1 MLVALLLLQA
11 VSGPPVP
18 KEFRKPR
25 VATPCPDNSPDRGDT
40 GEIVVCARPVDQR
53 LEPLPDPPRH
63 APEEAMTFRLPGG
76 GTGNVH
82 AIQTGLPGA
91 VGRGMAVTLTVP
103 LKKKKREEER

>member
-1 MLVALLLLQA
+1 MFLALLLQA

-25 VATPCPDNSPDRGDT
+25 VATPCPDRSDT

-53 LEPLPDPPRH
+53 LEPLPKTPRQT
-63 APEEAMTFRLPGG
+63 PEEAMTFRLPGG

-91 VGRGMAVTLTVP
+91 VGRGMAVTLKVP
-103 LKKKKREEER
+103 LGKTPRKDAADRP